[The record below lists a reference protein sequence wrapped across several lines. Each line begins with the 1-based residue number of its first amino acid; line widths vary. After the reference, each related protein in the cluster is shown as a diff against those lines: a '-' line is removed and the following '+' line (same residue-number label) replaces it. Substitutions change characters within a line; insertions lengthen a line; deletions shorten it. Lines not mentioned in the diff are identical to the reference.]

1 MVSKGVGLVAVLSPA
16 LLMLIV
22 SIECWHLRA
31 QGHVCQ
37 ESKEMA
43 GTVGQMSAAAFA
55 WMATP
60 PQ

>member
-1 MVSKGVGLVAVLSPA
+1 MAVLSPA

-22 SIECWHLRA
+22 SLECWHLRSMN
-31 QGHVCQ
+31 HVCQ
-37 ESKEMA
+37 EGKDLA

-55 WMATP
+55 WLATP